1 MNWPPDGMLEEKV
14 AKNIELEV
22 YGNRLL
28 RNCYENC
35 RIDRYTLI

>member
-1 MNWPPDGMLEEKV
+1 MNWLLDGMPEEKV
-14 AKNIELEV
+14 AEDIELEV

-35 RIDRYTLI
+35 RTDRYTLI